1 MKPETSLNAVARI
14 AVFDMDETLGT
25 FSDLSEFI
33 YTLARLLK
41 VSSKHGRTNAAKL
54 DPDETIREHFNAIM
68 DLYPEVLR
76 PKIMDIMQFL
86 VQMKRLHKCEHVM
99 IYTNNTGPREWTE
112 GIKNYFN
119 FKSGFELF
127 DRVIG
132 AFRRPGGEL
141 VEVKRTSHDKT
152 YGDLVRCTNLE
163 GNFEV
168 FFVDD
173 RAHPGMHASNVYVIE
188 VKPYER
194 HIPQSVFIRRFMR
207 SPLFHSLG
215 FSGREREFQAML
227 EAQVRSDR
235 HDTTPIY
242 TNDEHEVDLV
252 VGDTI
257 LEKIKW
263 FFDPVPSVESRP
275 ATLSARK
282 KSARRMHSAGKSS
295 GSSSSSSSQRRTR
308 RRSLKLK
315 IG

>member
-1 MKPETSLNAVARI
+1 MKTEAADTNSAVTRI

-25 FSDLSEFI
+25 FADLSEFM
-33 YTLARLLK
+33 YTLARMLK
-41 VSSKHGRTNAAKL
+41 PPHRPNWRHASEDV
-54 DPDETIREHFNAIM
+54 DPDKIIRENFNAIV

-76 PKIMDIMQFL
+76 PKIMDVMQFL

-99 IYTNNTGPREWTE
+99 IYTNNTGPREWTD

-119 FKSGFELF
+119 FKSKFELF

-132 AFRRPGGEL
+132 AFRRPNGEL
-141 VEVKRTSHDKT
+141 VEVRRTSHDKT

-163 GNFEV
+163 GNLEV

-194 HIPQSVFIRRFMR
+194 RIPQSVFIRRFMT

-215 FSGREREFQAML
+215 FSGRESEFRAL
-227 EAQVRSDR
+227 LKSDR
-235 HDTTPIY
+235 RDAATAAAY
-242 TNDEHEVDLV
+242 TDDEREVDLV

-263 FFDPVPSVESRP
+263 FFEPVPMPLHPTPP
-275 ATLSARK
+275 ANKK
-282 KSARRMHSAGKSS
+282 KSARRAPHSAGKAA
-295 GSSSSSSSQRRTR
+295 SSSSSSSPQRRTR
-308 RRSLKLK
+308 RRLR
-315 IG
+315 G